1 MSFGGDDQEEDE
13 EMERAL
19 QKQLDN
25 VQDEV
30 TREMQEAIER
40 DIMEGINDCKIDE
53 IAIIDE
59 NQEALVIES

>member
-1 MSFGGDDQEEDE
+1 
-13 EMERAL
+13 MERAL

>member
-1 MSFGGDDQEEDE
+1 
-13 EMERAL
+13 MERAL

-53 IAIIDE
+53 IAIVDE